1 MPFIETYSVNFGNG
15 NLLPSFDPHFWG
27 AMTTSHPL
35 SPEDLLDP
43 LGLTLT
49 VTRDAGAA
57 TTLLSSVYIVPPQF
71 KDPITGEP
79 TGGVLGL
86 NTRLL
91 MRLTF
96 DLPQVAVVPFVDP
109 EPWAVALNVAAE
121 TVIPTSQN
129 PPPPDMV
136 SRRCRTVLTEL
147 FRRHFLPWS
156 TRSAD
161 GISMRLIP

>member
-1 MPFIETYSVNFGNG
+1 
-15 NLLPSFDPHFWG
+15 
-27 AMTTSHPL
+27 MTTSHPL

-43 LGLTLT
+43 SGLTLT

-96 DLPQVAVVPFVDP
+96 DLPRAEALPPSIP
-109 EPWAVALNVAAE
+109 EPWAVVLNVAAE
-121 TVIPTSQN
+121 KVIPTSQN

-136 SRRCRTVLTEL
+136 SLTCQ
-147 FRRHFLPWS
+147 FNRKFN
-156 TRSAD
+156 
-161 GISMRLIP
+161 GVRLNTPGSYRPINPPTLKAR